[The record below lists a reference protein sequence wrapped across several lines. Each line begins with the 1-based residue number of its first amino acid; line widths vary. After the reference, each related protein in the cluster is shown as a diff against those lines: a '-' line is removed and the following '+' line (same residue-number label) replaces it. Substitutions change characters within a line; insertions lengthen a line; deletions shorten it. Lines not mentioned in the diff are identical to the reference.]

1 MNSEA
6 RYISGTIDVVV
17 VGSEDSKTR
26 LGIGVDKPK
35 STLHIH
41 DKSLPM
47 LQLTSD
53 STGSEDRNNGGLIY
67 VTESDLMIQ
76 NKENGRLY

>member
-1 MNSEA
+1 
-6 RYISGTIDVVV
+6 
-17 VGSEDSKTR
+17 
-26 LGIGVDKPK
+26 
-35 STLHIH
+35 
-41 DKSLPM
+41 M

-76 NKENGRLY
+76 NKENGRLYLVNSAGMVELDLSGNFLSRKGKIGYGGGAGSYILQYS